1 MCYFEKTEYR
11 IRPVSGYKILR
22 GCPGCGGRSVYGS
35 TGNFR
40 VNANGRQVDVWLIYQ
55 CEKCGHTYNLA
66 IYERVRPKEIPGEEY
81 RSFLENDGQ
90 AALRWGIDKGVFA
103 RNRAE
108 IDWEDISYEVIPV
121 DGAIPA
127 KDRRSGCRG
136 DENQECQNRE
146 MECQGNSA
154 IDGKA
159 ERCRKKLLIIFN
171 PYELK
176 IRADKVA
183 AEVCHITRSKA
194 RQLAKEGKISLP
206 RNYIGRRAEIEI
218 AESPLETLDIRETER
233 NGKAD

>member
-90 AALRWGIDKGVFA
+90 AALRWGTDKGVFA

-136 DENQECQNRE
+136 WK
-146 MECQGNSA
+146 G
-154 IDGKA
+154 GKMPQKA
-159 ERCRKKLLIIFN
+159 
-171 PYELK
+171 
-176 IRADKVA
+176 ADYL
-183 AEVCHITRSKA
+183 
-194 RQLAKEGKISLP
+194 QSL
-206 RNYIGRRAEIEI
+206 
-218 AESPLETLDIRETER
+218 
-233 NGKAD
+233 

>member
-22 GCPGCGGRSVYGS
+22 FCPGCGGRSVYGS

-90 AALRWGIDKGVFA
+90 AALRWGTDKGVFA

-159 ERCRKKLLIIFN
+159 EICRQKQQIIFK

-194 RQLAKEGKISLP
+194 RQLAKKGKISLP

-218 AESPLETLDIRETER
+218 AESPWETLDIRETER

>member
-1 MCYFEKTEYR
+1 M
-11 IRPVSGYKILR
+11 
-22 GCPGCGGRSVYGS
+22 
-35 TGNFR
+35 
-40 VNANGRQVDVWLIYQ
+40 
-55 CEKCGHTYNLA
+55 
-66 IYERVRPKEIPGEEY
+66 
-81 RSFLENDGQ
+81 
-90 AALRWGIDKGVFA
+90 
-103 RNRAE
+103 
-108 IDWEDISYEVIPV
+108 

-183 AEVCHITRSKA
+183 AE
-194 RQLAKEGKISLP
+194 
-206 RNYIGRRAEIEI
+206 IEI
-218 AESPLETLDIRETER
+218 AESPWETLDIRETER